1 MKKLKRKCL
10 LGMLLALTSFNPLF
24 SADYISAE
32 AFAKANGISH
42 QWFPIQKMLIMRKG
56 LNSIKLR
63 VGETTAIAN
72 DREIKLSTA
81 PRIQNNVIYVPVNT
95 LNKVFANSKPVPVV
109 KIQPVQQNLPQEK
122 TVNNLPN
129 SQTDIPTPP
138 PMVTEQTPI
147 NPTPI
152 TTTPAKTVQP
162 IQPIQV
168 TQKQDPESILIAL
181 RHSLREDHTR
191 VVLEFSNE
199 VTYKGEFKNGV
210 YRLIIDGCKNLV
222 PTSRSNPVGRDV
234 AKMDINSGPNKEG
247 LILTFTLTQKE
258 KTPVVKYLN
267 DPFRMIIELPL
278 GNETPTEVASNTT
291 PIAPPQITT
300 DSKPAEN
307 KPSEVKV
314 KKVEVEAPPE
324 INIEVPLETLKNPA
338 FKGRTI
344 VIDAGHGGT
353 DNGFEVAGR
362 PPEKAINLSTS
373 IFLKQELEKAGFRV
387 ILLRTSDT
395 TMSYT
400 QRLALSNKN
409 NGDLHISIHTGG
421 SNDPIKHGIACFTY
435 TDNGIWHFNDNQAA
449 SHDAVYGEWLKN
461 TRFDLAVFLAK
472 KINNRLTKHLQTES
486 RGVMKSP
493 LLPLKFIMNPAVLV
507 EIGMLSDKIEGKNLI
522 SDKYKIAIAKSIT
535 NAVIDFFNGIQIE

>member
-1 MKKLKRKCL
+1 MKSLKEKAFLGL
-10 LGMLLALTSFNPLF
+10 LFALTSLNPLF
-24 SADYISAE
+24 AADYISAE

-63 VGETTAIAN
+63 VGETIAIAN
-72 DREIKLSTA
+72 DREIKLSNA
-81 PRIQNNVIYVPVNT
+81 PRIQNNVIYVPADTLGKVFVNT
-95 LNKVFANSKPVPVV
+95 KSVPIV
-109 KIQPVQQNLPQEK
+109 KIQPVQQNITQEK
-122 TVNNLPN
+122 PSNNLMNTQTKIPN
-129 SQTDIPTPP
+129 PP
-138 PMVTEQTPI
+138 PLVVEQTQI

-152 TTTPAKTVQP
+152 TTSPVPNIQPVQP
-162 IQPIQV
+162 IQ
-168 TQKQDPESILIAL
+168 KQEAEAILIAL
-181 RHSLREDHTR
+181 RHSVREDHTR
-191 VVLEFSNE
+191 VVLEFSSE
-199 VTYKGEFKNGV
+199 VIYKGEFKNGI
-210 YRLIIDGCKNLV
+210 YRLVIDGCKNLV
-222 PTSRSNPVGRDV
+222 PTSRSNPVGRDIS
-234 AKMDINSGPNKEG
+234 KMDINSGPNKEG

-258 KTPVVKYLN
+258 KSPVIKYLN

-278 GNETPTEVASNTT
+278 GIEGPNEVASGTT
-291 PIAPPQITT
+291 PITPPIITT
-300 DSKPAEN
+300 DN
-307 KPSEVKV
+307 KPVEAKE
-314 KKVEVEAPPE
+314 KKVEIETPPE

-344 VIDAGHGGT
+344 VIDAGHGGS

-362 PPEKAINLSTS
+362 PPEKDINLSTS

-387 ILLRTSDT
+387 ILLRSNDV

-421 SNDPIKHGIACFTY
+421 SSDPIKHGVACYTY
-435 TDNGIWHFNDNQAA
+435 TDNGIWHFNNNQVA
-449 SHDAVYGEWLKN
+449 SHDEVYGEWLKN

-472 KINNRLTKHLQTES
+472 KINNRLTKHLQTDS
-486 RGVMKSP
+486 RGVVKSP

-507 EIGMLSDKIEGKNLI
+507 EIGMLSDKVEGKNLI
-522 SDKYKIAIAKSIT
+522 SDKYKVAIAKSIT